1 MVSDF
6 YNDPEIKRLSKRYH
20 ELKTEL
26 DDVQK
31 RINLRENELR
41 KLRFE
46 SNIKSNDFYIG
57 YANPVKVTTDLLYH
71 VEGYFG
77 IRDFNL
83 GDTLFVYD
91 YSPEYNTFELVNYIP
106 YREHTGTHIPGI
118 PSAIVLGMR
127 Q

>member
-6 YNDPEIKRLSKRYH
+6 YNDPEIQRLSKRYH

-31 RINLRENELR
+31 RINLRTIELH
-41 KLRFE
+41 KKQFE
-46 SNIKSNDFYIG
+46 SNIQLNDFWIG
-57 YANPVKVTTDLLYH
+57 FTTPVKVTTDFLYH

-77 IRDFNL
+77 IREFEL
-83 GDTLFVYD
+83 GSTLFVYD
-91 YSPEYNTFELVNYIP
+91 YFPKYNTFELTNYIP
-106 YREHTGTHIPGI
+106 YRGTGGTHIPGI

-127 Q
+127 A

>member
-6 YNDPEIKRLSKRYH
+6 YNDPEIKRLSERYH
-20 ELKTEL
+20 KLKTEL

-41 KLRFE
+41 KARFE
-46 SNIKSNDFYIG
+46 SRIKSNDFWIG
-57 YANPVKVTTDLLYH
+57 YTTPVKVTADLLYH

-77 IRDFNL
+77 IREFKL

-91 YSPEYNTFELVNYIP
+91 YFPEHNTFELVNYIP
-106 YREHTGTHIPGI
+106 YRDTSGTHIPGI